1 MLLLDHHME
10 EMLLVGLV
18 PEVEALAPLVEEP
31 PPLGDTESQPPLPL
45 PLPNIPVG
53 GRLAHFAQN
62 WAEITD
68 DKWVLSLIRKGYR
81 IPFKERPILSPNPTF
96 FQQPLSLQLE
106 EEVAS
111 LLSKGAVEEIIPEC
125 PGYYSRIFL
134 VPKKNGKL
142 RLIIDLSMLN
152 RSVYTETFKMEIQ
165 RKVRNAVQ
173 LNDWAFSLDLTDA
186 YMHIPIHH
194 RSRKYLRFMLRGR
207 VYQFKAL
214 PFGLSTSPFVFT
226 RLMIVIA
233 TFLRRRAI
241 TLHPYLDDW
250 LARNQN
256 RQKLLEHRQFIMWLI
271 NSLGLIINYEKSD
284 LVPAQV
290 FTFIGM
296 EFLTHINIVRVP
308 QARQMKILDSVRIF
322 LQKTSVSARDFLSL
336 LGQLNAAADFVM
348 LGRLHLRP
356 LQMSLHNQWQPQK
369 FPLCH
374 QIGITT
380 KILQHLKWWLQ
391 EDLYRHGIPMKIDPP
406 SHTIFTDASLS
417 GWGAHVEP
425 EGLLFHGLW
434 TEDQSRL
441 HINVLEM
448 KAIFLSLT
456 RAVHKVK
463 NSTVLVSTDNTT
475 VVAYIRHQGG
485 THSTVLSEEVWNIL
499 NLCLAHNIQ
508 LLAKHIPG
516 RFNTL
521 ADRMS
526 RIDKPISTE
535 WSLNQ
540 EIANKIFQI
549 MDFPSIDLFA
559 TRLNH
564 RLPLYVSPIPDQKAL
579 SIDAISMDW
588 NRIHAYAFP
597 PFHLIQTV
605 INKVRISQC
614 RIVLIA
620 PLWPD
625 RPWFPELL
633 GLLVSPPVSLPVIP
647 NLLAQLK
654 GRILHQNPGHLQLHA
669 WELSSNLSEINNFQ
683 AKLQSM
689 SPKLEETRPLKSM
702 MQNGKS
708 SVIGRK
714 IDPIQA
720 TPQIVADFLT
730 FLFPVKKCQVSTIR
744 GYRSTISN
752 TLKYRTGYN
761 FGSHPVLSELIKSFA
776 KQRPVDRSLAPKWDL
791 ASVLLHMC
799 KAPFEPLDK
808 ASLFHLSVKTVF
820 LVTLATARRVSEV
833 HAFSIDSDHLRFSN
847 LDGSLI
853 SRTQLG
859 FLTKNQ
865 LPSRAPDSIIIPKLS
880 NFCRKSDNFN
890 RMLCPVRAVKIYLN
904 KTKSLRKH
912 RKRLFIPTQGNQD
925 LAKPTL
931 SRWVKYAIKNAYDT
945 ISKNPL
951 TLFKPR
957 AHELRAI
964 SASWA
969 YMNYIPLE
977 EILKPA
983 VWSSTSLFASH
994 YLRDFREQTENLRA
1008 MGPIIAAQK
1017 VVGGRANPVSH
1028 QDK

>member
-1 MLLLDHHME
+1 M
-10 EMLLVGLV
+10 
-18 PEVEALAPLVEEP
+18 
-31 PPLGDTESQPPLPL
+31 S
-45 PLPNIPVG
+45 
-53 GRLAHFAQN
+53 
-62 WAEITD
+62 
-68 DKWVLSLIRKGYR
+68 
-81 IPFKERPILSPNPTF
+81 
-96 FQQPLSLQLE
+96 
-106 EEVAS
+106 
-111 LLSKGAVEEIIPEC
+111 
-125 PGYYSRIFL
+125 
-134 VPKKNGKL
+134 
-142 RLIIDLSMLN
+142 
-152 RSVYTETFKMEIQ
+152 
-165 RKVRNAVQ
+165 
-173 LNDWAFSLDLTDA
+173 
-186 YMHIPIHH
+186 
-194 RSRKYLRFMLRGR
+194 
-207 VYQFKAL
+207 
-214 PFGLSTSPFVFT
+214 
-226 RLMIVIA
+226 
-233 TFLRRRAI
+233 
-241 TLHPYLDDW
+241 
-250 LARNQN
+250 
-256 RQKLLEHRQFIMWLI
+256 LI

-296 EFLTHINIVRVP
+296 EFLTHINIFRVP

-356 LQMSLHNQWQPQK
+356 LQISLHKLWQPQN
-369 FPLCH
+369 FPLDH
-374 QIGITT
+374 QIGLTT

-456 RAVHKVK
+456 RAIHKVK

-499 NLCLAHNIQ
+499 NLCLTHNIQ
-508 LLAKHIPG
+508 LLVKHIPG

-605 INKVRISQC
+605 INKIRISQC
-614 RIVLIA
+614 KIVLIA
-620 PLWPD
+620 PLLPD

-633 GLLVSPPVSLPVIP
+633 GLLVSPPVSLPVMP

-708 SVIGRK
+708 SVIGQMNGRL
-714 IDPIQA
+714 
-720 TPQIVADFLT
+720 QIVADFLT
-730 FLFPVKKCQVSTIR
+730 FLFSVKKCQVSTIR

-752 TLKYRTGYN
+752 TLKFRTGYD

-791 ASVLLHMC
+791 AFVLSHMC

-853 SRTQLG
+853 LRTQLG
-859 FLTKNQ
+859 FLAKNQ

-904 KTKSLRKH
+904 KTKSLRKR
-912 RKRLFIPTQGNQD
+912 RKRLFIPTQGDQD
-925 LAKPTL
+925 LAKSTL

-951 TLFKPR
+951 SLFKPR

-977 EILKPA
+977 EIL
-983 VWSSTSLFASH
+983 
-994 YLRDFREQTENLRA
+994 
-1008 MGPIIAAQK
+1008 
-1017 VVGGRANPVSH
+1017 
-1028 QDK
+1028 

>member
-1 MLLLDHHME
+1 M
-10 EMLLVGLV
+10 
-18 PEVEALAPLVEEP
+18 
-31 PPLGDTESQPPLPL
+31 
-45 PLPNIPVG
+45 
-53 GRLAHFAQN
+53 AHFAQN

-125 PGYYSRIFL
+125 PSYYSRIFL

-142 RLIIDLSMLN
+142 RLIIDLSVLN
-152 RSVYTETFKMEIQ
+152 RSVYTETFKMETQ
-165 RKVRNAVQ
+165 RIVRNAVQ
-173 LNDWAFSLDLTDA
+173 LKDRAFSLDLTDA
-186 YMHIPIHH
+186 YLHIPIHH
-194 RSRKYLRFMLRGR
+194 RSRKYLRFTLRGR

-241 TLHPYLDDW
+241 TLHPYLDYW

-256 RQKLLEHRQFIMWLI
+256 RRKLLEHRQFIMSLI

-348 LGRLHLRP
+348 LGRLHIRP

-391 EDLYRHGIPMKIDPP
+391 EDLYRHGILMKIDPP

-417 GWGAHVEP
+417 GWGARVEP

-597 PFHLIQTV
+597 PFHLIRTV

-633 GLLVSPPVSLPVIP
+633 GLLVSPPVSLPVMP

-708 SVIGRK
+708 SVIG
-714 IDPIQA
+714 
-720 TPQIVADFLT
+720 QING
-730 FLFPVKKCQVSTIR
+730 R
-744 GYRSTISN
+744 
-752 TLKYRTGYN
+752 
-761 FGSHPVLSELIKSFA
+761 LI
-776 KQRPVDRSLAPKWDL
+776 
-791 ASVLLHMC
+791 
-799 KAPFEPLDK
+799 
-808 ASLFHLSVKTVF
+808 
-820 LVTLATARRVSEV
+820 
-833 HAFSIDSDHLRFSN
+833 
-847 LDGSLI
+847 
-853 SRTQLG
+853 
-859 FLTKNQ
+859 
-865 LPSRAPDSIIIPKLS
+865 
-880 NFCRKSDNFN
+880 
-890 RMLCPVRAVKIYLN
+890 
-904 KTKSLRKH
+904 
-912 RKRLFIPTQGNQD
+912 
-925 LAKPTL
+925 L
-931 SRWVKYAIKNAYDT
+931 SR
-945 ISKNPL
+945 PL
-951 TLFKPR
+951 PR
-957 AHELRAI
+957 
-964 SASWA
+964 
-969 YMNYIPLE
+969 
-977 EILKPA
+977 
-983 VWSSTSLFASH
+983 
-994 YLRDFREQTENLRA
+994 
-1008 MGPIIAAQK
+1008 
-1017 VVGGRANPVSH
+1017 
-1028 QDK
+1028 